1 MNVIKEI
8 NQINKVELENGSVN
22 TPASWHAK
30 YANSAWVYVGNLPTK
45 LSEGDILC
53 VMSQFGEL
61 EDIHLVRDDG
71 KSNRGKD
78 GGDNSSGNN
87 NNRGGN
93 DNDRPTNSNNG
104 GGTGKSK
111 GFAFVKYEDA
121 RSCILAVDNF
131 NGSKILGRSMR
142 VDHVENYRLPKHLQ
156 EKEEEEGEKLKLGGA
171 GHAYEGKELLNDYNI
186 NEGQDLF
193 APVQSSSKGCG
204 GGGGGEGSK
213 GSIKDIGLSSQE
225 RRRLREEK
233 KARKMEREKKR
244 KEKEARKEE
253 REERRRLKRARKVM
267 KEESEKHQKKHKS
280 DKKRHHSKR
289 QDSSDGG
296 SDNDN

>member
-30 YANSAWVYVGNLPTK
+30 YANSAWVYVGNLATR

-53 VMSQFGEL
+53 VMSQFGEI

-71 KSNRGKD
+71 NSNKSGKKD
-78 GGDNSSGNN
+78 GDSNSS
-87 NNRGGN
+87 NNRGDEGN
-93 DNDRPTNSNNG
+93 ANSKSSGDSGGGG

-131 NGSKILGRSMR
+131 NGSKILSRSMR

-156 EKEEEEGEKLKLGGA
+156 EKEEDGKFDKAKLGGA
-171 GHAYEGKELLNDYNI
+171 GHAYEGKELKNGFDI
-186 NEGQDLF
+186 HQGQDLF
-193 APVQSSSKGCG
+193 APVSSSQPK
-204 GGGGGEGSK
+204 GGEEE
-213 GSIKDIGLSSQE
+213 DE
-225 RRRLREEK
+225 WRRLREEK
-233 KARKMEREKKR
+233 KARKLDREKKR
-244 KEKEARKEE
+244 QEKAARKEE
-253 REERRRLKRARKVM
+253 REEKRRLKRARKTT
-267 KEESEKHQKKHKS
+267 KRKSSKK
-280 DKKRHHSKR
+280 HSKR
-289 QDSSDGG
+289 PKSDEKSNPRERHDSSDDGN
-296 SDNDN
+296 SHSE